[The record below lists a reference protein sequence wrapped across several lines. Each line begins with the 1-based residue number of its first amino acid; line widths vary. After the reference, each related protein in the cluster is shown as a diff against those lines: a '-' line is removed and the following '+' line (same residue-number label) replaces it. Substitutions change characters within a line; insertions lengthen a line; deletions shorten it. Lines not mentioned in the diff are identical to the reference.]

1 MVVISIENR
10 APPSPSLPPSLPPSL
25 SLSPAV
31 FYPQMSVVNYT
42 VSGQSLEIFRSW
54 GGADVFVSILPSD
67 KYEFSVFSLTWSVNL
82 ERYYTVL
89 YAEVRERTSA

>member
-1 MVVISIENR
+1 M
-10 APPSPSLPPSLPPSL
+10 LSL
-25 SLSPAV
+25 SLLQFSKGNVFTHRCPSLIILCQVSPLR
-31 FYPQMSVVNYT
+31 FL
-42 VSGQSLEIFRSW
+42 GL
-54 GGADVFVSILPSD
+54 GGGVCVFVSILPSD

>member
-1 MVVISIENR
+1 
-10 APPSPSLPPSLPPSL
+10 
-25 SLSPAV
+25 
-31 FYPQMSVVNYT
+31 MSVINYT

-54 GGADVFVSILPSD
+54 WGVCVFVFILPSD
-67 KYEFSVFSLTWSVNL
+67 QYEFSVFSLTWSVNL